1 MRILPTRRYRCREIK
16 HVNLDRTMQP
26 VDKDEYPVRELDL
39 HDCNFFKW
47 QDLLIGT
54 KLHLLIY

>member
-39 HDCNFFKW
+39 HDCNFLNGRTYSSLPNYFC
-47 QDLLIGT
+47 
-54 KLHLLIY
+54 